1 MKTEQHKYNFISLRA
16 KGNSFDSIAKEIEV
30 SKPILIEWN
39 KIYREEI
46 ENIKTEAFEVFLQE
60 NKLTLK
66 HRLEIL
72 SIIQKR
78 LSEELQ
84 ERNLD
89 SISTSRLIDLLL
101 KINTMTEEAV
111 PEVNYFTEQDIKE
124 KQFINGFN
132 LF

>member
-1 MKTEQHKYNFISLRA
+1 MEKYKEQ
-16 KGNSFDSIAKEIEV
+16 
-30 SKPILIEWN
+30 
-39 KIYREEI
+39 I
-46 ENIKTEAFEVFLQE
+46 ENIKTEAFEVFIEE

-89 SISTSRLIDLLL
+89 SISTSRIIDILL

>member
-46 ENIKTEAFEVFLQE
+46 ENIKTEAFEVFLLE

-101 KINTMTEEAV
+101 KISTMTEEAV

>member
-66 HRLEIL
+66 HRLELL

-89 SISTSRLIDLLL
+89 SISTSRIIDLLL

>member
-1 MKTEQHKYNFISLRA
+1 MKTEQHKQEFIRLRA
-16 KGNSFDSIAKEIEV
+16 KGVSFDSIAKEIEV

-39 KIYREEI
+39 KIYKEEI
-46 ENIKTEAFEVFLQE
+46 ENIKTEAFEVFIEE

-66 HRLEIL
+66 HRLEVL

-89 SISTSRLIDLLL
+89 SISTSRIIDILL

>member
-1 MKTEQHKYNFISLRA
+1 MKTEQHKQEFIRLRA

-39 KIYREEI
+39 KIYKEQI
-46 ENIKTEAFEVFLQE
+46 ENIKTEVFEVFIEE

-66 HRLEIL
+66 HRLEVL

-89 SISTSRLIDLLL
+89 SISTSRIIDILL

-124 KQFINGFN
+124 KQFLNGFN

>member
-89 SISTSRLIDLLL
+89 SISTSRIIDLLL

>member
-46 ENIKTEAFEVFLQE
+46 ENIKTEAFEEFLQE

-89 SISTSRLIDLLL
+89 SISTSRIIDLLL

>member
-1 MKTEQHKYNFISLRA
+1 MKTEQHKQDFIRLRA
-16 KGNSFDSIAKEIEV
+16 KGNSFDSIAKEIKV

-39 KIYREEI
+39 RQYREEI
-46 ENIKTEAFEVFLQE
+46 ENVKSEAFEVFLQE
-60 NKLTLK
+60 NKLTLQ

-78 LSEELQ
+78 LSEELLN
-84 ERNLD
+84 RNLD
-89 SISTSRLIDLLL
+89 SVSTSRIIDILL
-101 KINTMTEEAV
+101 KINAITEESV

-124 KQFINGFN
+124 KQFINSFN